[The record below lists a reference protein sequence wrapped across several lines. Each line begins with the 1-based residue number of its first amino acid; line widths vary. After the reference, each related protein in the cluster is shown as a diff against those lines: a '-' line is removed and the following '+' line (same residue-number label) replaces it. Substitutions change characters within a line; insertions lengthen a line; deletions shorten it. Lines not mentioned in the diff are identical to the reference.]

1 MANDKKWSLCRPSH
15 GTKQCIFLLLF
26 NHVWLFIVV
35 QSCLTFCNSMD
46 CSMPGFPVLHHLLQF
61 VQTHAHWIRD
71 AIRPSHPLSPF
82 SLSCPQSF
90 PASVSLPVRQLFKSG
105 SQSIG
110 WSFSFSIS
118 PSNEYSGLIS
128 SKDWLIWS
136 PCCPTDS
143 QVSSPAAQLEKAS
156 VLWCSASFM
165 VQLSHPYMTS
175 RKTIALTIHTYVVK
189 WCLYTV

>member
-61 VQTHAHWIRD
+61 VQTHAHWIHD

-105 SQSIG
+105 SQILDGASALASVLPMNIQ
-110 WSFSFSIS
+110 
-118 PSNEYSGLIS
+118 
-128 SKDWLIWS
+128 DWFPLKIDWF
-136 PCCPTDS
+136 DL
-143 QVSSPAAQLEKAS
+143 PAAQQTLK
-156 VLWCSASFM
+156 
-165 VQLSHPYMTS
+165 
-175 RKTIALTIHTYVVK
+175 
-189 WCLYTV
+189 CLLQQHS